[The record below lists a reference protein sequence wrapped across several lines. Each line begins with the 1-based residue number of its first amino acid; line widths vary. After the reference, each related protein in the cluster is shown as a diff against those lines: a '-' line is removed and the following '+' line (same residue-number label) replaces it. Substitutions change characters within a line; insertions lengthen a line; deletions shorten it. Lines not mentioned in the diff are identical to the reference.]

1 MQAHIHSEPG
11 TGDWSR
17 FSTGYGP
24 GATFRGQK
32 LGGGE
37 YVLEHLSGVAF
48 SGTRDEL
55 TTLLNDGLH
64 HLEILSGPADHSQT
78 FAPARELPPIA
89 GVDVVKAAL
98 AVKPLEPHCN
108 HDPAAVTNG
117 VCECGEIVCRHQF
130 GHRIDDLGVVCGDC
144 GTVLE
149 PAPPAMPESIRSD
162 AARVIADR
170 KLGAVKAKPVDPK
183 DCPHTAASM
192 IYGHYRYCTYCGAR
206 TGPAL

>member
-32 LGGGE
+32 LGDSE

-55 TTLLNDGLH
+55 TTLMNDGLH

-78 FAPARELPPIA
+78 FPPKLRPIA
-89 GVDVVKAAL
+89 GVDVVKAA
-98 AVKPLEPHCN
+98 
-108 HDPAAVTNG
+108 
-117 VCECGEIVCRHQF
+117 
-130 GHRIDDLGVVCGDC
+130 
-144 GTVLE
+144 
-149 PAPPAMPESIRSD
+149 
-162 AARVIADR
+162 VIT
-170 KLGAVKAKPVDPK
+170 DPK
-183 DCPHTAASM
+183 DCPHTGGNQ
-192 IYGHYRYCTYCGAR
+192 IVGHYRYCNRCGIR

>member
-32 LGGGE
+32 LGDSE

-55 TTLLNDGLH
+55 TTLMNDGLH

-98 AVKPLEPHCN
+98 AVKP
-108 HDPAAVTNG
+108 
-117 VCECGEIVCRHQF
+117 
-130 GHRIDDLGVVCGDC
+130 
-144 GTVLE
+144 
-149 PAPPAMPESIRSD
+149 
-162 AARVIADR
+162 
-170 KLGAVKAKPVDPK
+170 VDPK

-192 IYGHYRYCTYCGAR
+192 VYGHYRYCAQCGVR
-206 TGPAL
+206 TGATQ